1 MGIVINPSTERRAVM
16 KNNIFELVGSL
27 PTLLQNTHL
36 NVNLQG
42 WPAAVA
48 VIAVSFSGVTAY
60 AIKVFAPNAEDSADT
75 QRPHMAA

>member
-1 MGIVINPSTERRAVM
+1 M
-16 KNNIFELVGSL
+16 KNNLFELVGSL
-27 PTLLQNTHL
+27 PALLQNTHL

-48 VIAVSFSGVTAY
+48 VIAVSLSGVTAY
-60 AIKVFAPNAEDSADT
+60 AIKVLSPDAEGTANT

>member
-1 MGIVINPSTERRAVM
+1 M
-16 KNNIFELVGSL
+16 KNNFIDLVANL
-27 PTLLQNTHL
+27 PVLLQNTHL

-48 VIAVSFSGVTAY
+48 VLAVSFSGVTAY
-60 AIKVFAPNAEDSADT
+60 AIKVLSPHPEAVEATAEL